1 MAADMERGNAK
12 HGPRLDDEM
21 AKEVEG
27 HIEGSPAGS
36 RAEQWHEPEPA
47 GEDQPEST
55 VMPGGPRRG
64 GAPAPLTGE
73 EVEARSQLGRY
84 LPRSVLPADRG
95 QLRQAAA
102 EQNAP
107 DAILDELAR
116 LPEDRQFR
124 TVSEVW
130 AALGHHNEEHRW

>member
-1 MAADMERGNAK
+1 MDRGSSK
-12 HGPRLDDEM
+12 HSPRLDDEM

-27 HIEGSPAGS
+27 HLDGSPAGS

-47 GEDQPEST
+47 GEDQPEAT
-55 VMPGGPRRG
+55 LVPEGPRPG

-73 EVEARSQLGRY
+73 DVEARSELGRY

-95 QLRQAAA
+95 RLRQAAA

-107 DAILDELAR
+107 DEVLDELAA
-116 LPEDRQFR
+116 LPEGRQFQ

>member
-1 MAADMERGNAK
+1 MDRGNSK

-27 HIEGSPAGS
+27 HLEGSPAGS

-47 GEDQPEST
+47 GEDQPEPTT
-55 VMPGGPRRG
+55 VPEGARRG
-64 GAPAPLTGE
+64 GAPAPLTAE
-73 EVEARSQLGRY
+73 EVEARSELGRY

-95 QLRQAAA
+95 RLRQAAA
-102 EQNAP
+102 ELNAP
-107 DAILDELAR
+107 DRILDQLAA
-116 LPEDRQFR
+116 LPEDGRQFQ

>member
-1 MAADMERGNAK
+1 MDRGNTK
-12 HGPRLDDEM
+12 HGPRVDNEM

-27 HIEGSPAGS
+27 HLEGSPSSS
-36 RAEQWHEPEPA
+36 RAEEWHEPEPA

-55 VMPGGPRRG
+55 AVPAGSRPG

-73 EVEARSQLGRY
+73 EVEQRSQLGRY

-95 QLRQAAA
+95 RLRQAAA
-102 EQNAP
+102 ELNAP
-107 DAILDELAR
+107 DEVLDELAQ
-116 LPEDRQFR
+116 LPEDRQFV

-130 AALGHHNEEHRW
+130 AALGHANEEHRW

>member
-1 MAADMERGNAK
+1 MDRGNSK

-21 AKEVEG
+21 AKEVEA
-27 HIEGSPAGS
+27 HLEGSPAGS

-47 GEDQPEST
+47 GEDQPELSA
-55 VMPGGPRRG
+55 VPEGARRG
-64 GAPAPLTGE
+64 GAPAPLTAE

-95 QLRQAAA
+95 RLRQAA
-102 EQNAP
+102 EELNAP
-107 DAILDELAR
+107 DQILDELAA
-116 LPEDRQFR
+116 LPDGRQFQ

>member
-1 MAADMERGNAK
+1 
-12 HGPRLDDEM
+12 M

-27 HIEGSPAGS
+27 HLEGSPANS
-36 RAEQWHEPEPA
+36 RAEPWHEPEPA

-55 VMPGGPRRG
+55 VAPEGPRRG
-64 GAPAPLTGE
+64 GAPAPLTAE
-73 EVEARSQLGRY
+73 EVEQRSQLGRY

-95 QLRQAAA
+95 RLRQAAA
-102 EQNAP
+102 ELNAP
-107 DAILDELAR
+107 DNILDELAQ
-116 LPEDRQFR
+116 LPEGRRFV